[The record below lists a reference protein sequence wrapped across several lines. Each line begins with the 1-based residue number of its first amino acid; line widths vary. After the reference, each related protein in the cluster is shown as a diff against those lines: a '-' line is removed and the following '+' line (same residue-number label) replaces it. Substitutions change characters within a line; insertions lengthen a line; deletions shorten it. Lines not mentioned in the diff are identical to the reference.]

1 MWLPFKVRTTLDVSR
16 TLERSLKS
24 YDKEGEAVLIHLCG
38 EADCGERNTKKG
50 IDAQGFD
57 TKCH

>member
-1 MWLPFKVRTTLDVSR
+1 MPFKVRTTLDVSR
-16 TLERSLKS
+16 ALERSLKS

-38 EADCGERNTKKG
+38 EADCGERNTKWE

-57 TKCH
+57 T